1 MVKDNIITVLDLGS
15 SKAAALAGRLSSD
28 GKIDIL
34 GLGLVP
40 CRGIQQGT
48 VVDIRA
54 TEDAIAQAVKDVDA
68 SAGITTNSVYISSG
82 GIHIAGRSSHGTT
95 AIRGKEVA
103 DEDIESVVGAAKAIS
118 FPQDETLIHILPQ
131 SFSID
136 GQQNIRQPLGMSGMR
151 MEVNCYLI
159 SGISNT
165 LRNLHKCA
173 SRCNLAVE
181 RIVVEQVAD
190 SYGAL
195 RQDEQESGVCLINIG
210 AGSVKCIVIKDNAPV
225 FVKTFPIGGENV
237 TNDIAAALRIPSGL
251 AEEYKRR
258 YGCALSERVSND
270 EMVKISRVDYRSE
283 QEISRQTLS
292 GFIQPRYQ
300 EIFEFIEAEL
310 RKEQIKHMM
319 SAGAVLVGGA
329 SRIQGLPSLAAE
341 IMHASVRVG
350 VPINLSDNSEVSYLI
365 KEDSA
370 FTSACGMLNFCFEER
385 IHSNKEEGFFSNYSP
400 FGKMAWFSRFN
411 SWVGKNF

>member
-1 MVKDNIITVLDLGS
+1 MARDSIITVLDLGS
-15 SKAAALAGRLSSD
+15 SKAVALAGRLSVD

-48 VVDIRA
+48 VVDISA
-54 TEDAIAQAVKDVDA
+54 TEAAIAQAIKDVDA
-68 SAGITTNSVYISSG
+68 SAGIITSSVYMSTG
-82 GIHIAGRSSHGTT
+82 GIHIAGLASHGNT
-95 AIRGKEVA
+95 AIRGKEVM
-103 DEDIESVVGAAKAIS
+103 DEDVEAVVGAAKAIS
-118 FPQDETLIHILPQ
+118 FPKDETLIHILPQ

-136 GQQNIRQPLGMSGMR
+136 GQENIRQPLGMSGMR

-165 LRNLHKCA
+165 LRNLHKCV
-173 SRCNLAVE
+173 SRCNLAVD

-190 SYGAL
+190 SYGCL
-195 RQDEQESGVCLINIG
+195 RRDEQESGVCLINIG

-237 TNDIAAALRIPSGL
+237 TNDIAAALRIPAGL
-251 AEEYKRR
+251 AEEYKKR
-258 YGCALSERVSND
+258 YGCALSERVSD
-270 EMVKISRVDYRSE
+270 DDIVKISRVDYRSE

-319 SAGAVLVGGA
+319 PAGAVLVGGA

-350 VPINLSDNSEVSYLI
+350 TPLNLSDNSEIANLI
-365 KEDSA
+365 KNDSSYTA
-370 FTSACGMLNFCFEER
+370 ACGLLGFCFEER
-385 IHSNKEEGFFSNYSP
+385 IHSQREEGFFSNYSP